1 MKYDILALQAFQYAM
16 EEIKNESPHNQAGIC
31 YYIKDFY
38 DRKEGEFYYETIGYE
53 VIKWMRDTY
62 FPSAYFGDYWWPT
75 NQCLEFNEKKLIDSK
90 IKRIRF
96 LQRIIEDLMCG
107 GPA

>member
-16 EEIKNESPHNQAGIC
+16 EEIKKESPRNQAGIC

-38 DRKEGEFYYETIGYE
+38 GYQEGKLHETIGYE
-53 VIKWMRDTY
+53 VVEWMRDTY
-62 FPSAYFGDYWWPT
+62 FPSAYFGDYWWPI
-75 NQCLEFNEKKLIDSK
+75 NPYEFDKKKLLDSK
-90 IKRIRF
+90 MKRIHF

-107 GPA
+107 E

>member
-1 MKYDILALQAFQYAM
+1 MKYDITALQAFQYAM
-16 EEIKNESPHNQAGIC
+16 EEIEKEPITDQAGIC

-38 DRKEGEFYYETIGYE
+38 YRKEGEFHYDHSGYE
-53 VIKWMRDTY
+53 VIEWIRDTY
-62 FPSAYFGDYWWPT
+62 FPSASLGDYWWPT
-75 NQCLEFNEKKLIDSK
+75 NYYEFNEKKLVDSK

-107 GPA
+107 E

>member
-38 DRKEGEFYYETIGYE
+38 DRKEGEFHYETIGYE
-53 VIKWMRDTY
+53 VIEWMRDTY
-62 FPSAYFGDYWWPT
+62 FPSAYLGVYWWPT
-75 NQCLEFNEKKLIDSK
+75 SKYEFNEKKSVDSK

>member
-1 MKYDILALQAFQYAM
+1 MKYDILALQAFQYAL
-16 EEIKNESPHNQAGIC
+16 EEIKEKPITNQAGIC
-31 YYIKDFY
+31 YYIMDFY
-38 DRKEGEFYYETIGYE
+38 GCKGDHSNNTVGYE

-62 FPSAYFGDYWWPT
+62 FPSAYFGDYWWPISPY
-75 NQCLEFNEKKLIDSK
+75 EFNEKKLVDSK
-90 IKRIRF
+90 IKRIFF